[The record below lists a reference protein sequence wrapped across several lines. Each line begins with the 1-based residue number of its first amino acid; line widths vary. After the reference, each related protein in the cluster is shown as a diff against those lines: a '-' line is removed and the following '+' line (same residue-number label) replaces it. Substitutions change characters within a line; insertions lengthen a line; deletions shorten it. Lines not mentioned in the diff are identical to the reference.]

1 MKFTLG
7 DPCDKVTFSRE
18 NARSLWLR
26 TFVTP
31 TFHYWKQQIFWEHK
45 KAVTAVTHLIFCLKI
60 GQTVFLFSLSMGKQ
74 SHRTEKH

>member
-7 DPCDKVTFSRE
+7 DRCDKVTFSRE

-45 KAVTAVTHLIFCLKI
+45 KAVTAVTHLI
-60 GQTVFLFSLSMGKQ
+60 SA
-74 SHRTEKH
+74 